1 MSDGPLKSMKM
12 RRHWRPFAERVQN
25 PSCPLD
31 QVCEALNYG
40 LEKDF
45 AEAPVEQVKDIL
57 GGGRKQASLFPQ
69 ERVSQLEKL
78 RHERPGS
85 AVAKALI
92 DCAMEAVMDGLGGE
106 AAVKEAVKN
115 ASESYTRDY
124 FRGVEEHC
132 QREGADSAD
141 LVRDRLQ
148 AARQACDYDALAS
161 DLTSGEK
168 ASGKSSGIEKHSGID
183 EGPPL

>member
-12 RRHWRPFAERVQN
+12 RRHWRPFADRVEN
-25 PSCPLD
+25 PACPLNE
-31 QVCEALNYG
+31 VCGALEHA
-40 LEKDF
+40 LKKDF

-69 ERVSQLEKL
+69 ERIGQLEKL
-78 RHERPGS
+78 RRECPGS
-85 AVAKALI
+85 AAAKALI
-92 DCAMEAVMDGLGGE
+92 DCAVEAVADGQGGE
-106 AAVKEAVKN
+106 AAVKDAIKN

-132 QREGADSAD
+132 QRGGGDSAD
-141 LVRDRLQ
+141 LIRDRLQ
-148 AARQACDYDALAS
+148 ATRQACDYDAIAS
-161 DLTSGEK
+161 DLATGK
-168 ASGKSSGIEKHSGID
+168 NLAGKSSEKHSGVD